1 MEKFIKDNGSTESE
15 KVLELGKDS
24 KMIAMLDNGGME
36 NLRDSEYFIGLM
48 ETDMKVISNK
58 V

>member
-48 ETDMKVISNK
+48 ETDMKVILNK